1 LLEFELDLIE
11 SVGRLSSFKKWL
23 KALFESLILKALFES
38 LILKEFV
45 AKKSSFGVK
54 IKGAFL

>member
-1 LLEFELDLIE
+1 LLEFEVDLVE
-11 SVGRLSSFKKWL
+11 SVGRLSSFKKW
-23 KALFESLILKALFES
+23 LKALFES